1 MFTLFTSS
9 LSFFIPTL
17 QLENGRNIKI
27 IGKGPPV
34 LFSTALYGTMPYQ
47 MYNELINVLKSD
59 ISVVVFD
66 DFSPVYKDDVE
77 QAAISLNVKQIG
89 FISHLSVDLNILT
102 SICVEKAVLHDP
114 ISNTQLSLSGTES
127 EEINAH
133 MFTTIINS
141 ENDVQG
147 NIETSYGN
155 IPKVHGEVEYIVD
168 KNVSIL
174 DILDTFW
181 RQTSKNFV
189 HKKTNIDKSK
199 LSTYKDCI
207 LLKKEAPQNI
217 QEYKNIVSKR
227 IVQIFKT

>member
-1 MFTLFTSS
+1 MFTLFTSY

-17 QLENGRNIKI
+17 QLENGRNIKV

-77 QAAISLNVKQIG
+77 QAAVSLNVKKIG

-114 ISNTQLSLSGTES
+114 IYNKQFSLSGTES
-127 EEINAH
+127 EEIDAH

-141 ENDVQG
+141 ENDIQG
-147 NIETSYGN
+147 NKETSYSN
-155 IPKVHGEVEYIVD
+155 APKVHGEVEYIVD
-168 KNVSIL
+168 RNVSIL

-181 RQTSKNFV
+181 RQSSKNFI

-199 LSTYKDCI
+199 LSVHKDYV
-207 LLKKEAPQNI
+207 LLNKERPQNI
-217 QEYKNIVSKR
+217 QEYKNIISKR
-227 IVQIFKT
+227 IVKNFKI